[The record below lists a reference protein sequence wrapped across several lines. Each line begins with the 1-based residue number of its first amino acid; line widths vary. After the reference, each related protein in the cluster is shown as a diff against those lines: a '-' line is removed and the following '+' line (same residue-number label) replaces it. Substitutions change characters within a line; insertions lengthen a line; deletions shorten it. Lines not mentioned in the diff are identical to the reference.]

1 MLSTTVGY
9 QKRAQWDLSAG
20 VVLLGEVVFAFV
32 VDDDEKME
40 EEEEEEEDEEDEEDS
55 LTAFSRAEEL

>member
-9 QKRAQWDLSAG
+9 QKRAQWDLESAG
-20 VVLLGEVVFAFV
+20 VVLLGEVVFALV
-32 VDDDEKME
+32 VDDDEKK
-40 EEEEEEEDEEDEEDS
+40 EEEEEDEEDEEDS